1 MSLCL
6 SSLIY
11 SIPINERC
19 SYVKTQ
25 CEESFINWYSLHFC
39 TCNSNYFLT
48 IPSFIFFLLI
58 FFFLLSD
65 TCNNFLSVGVIKI
78 VDLLKISQNLAGVT
92 LLAFGNGASDVISSL
107 VAACDV
113 KGIEFSIGALL
124 GSGMFVTSFVF
135 GMVVFHGNGVKV
147 NPNMF
152 NRNILLY
159 LLALGM
165 LVSFVYGGYISYKES
180 ICFILV
186 YFINIFL
193 AFLQDHHHKKKK
205 IMNSIMQDDIENHNE
220 QKEEKLN
227 VNTTESQINNNN
239 INYNELKSSSEQIVD
254 NENSINRKGKK
265 SNYSNV
271 ANAKKVTRAFSNTCG
286 NFVNENIQLFTLKA
300 KQYYYT
306 YKQE

>member
-1 MSLCL
+1 MSLCI

-11 SIPINERC
+11 QIPINERC
-19 SYVKTQ
+19 SYVKTH
-25 CEESFINWYSLHFC
+25 CEDSFINFYTLHFC
-39 TCNSNYFLT
+39 TFNSNYIYT

-65 TCNNFLSVGVIKI
+65 TCDNFLSVGVIKI

-107 VAACDV
+107 VAAGDV

-135 GMVVFHGNGVKV
+135 GMVVYHGNGVNV

-180 ICFILV
+180 ICFLLV
-186 YFINIFL
+186 YFVNIFL

-205 IMNSIMQDDIENHNE
+205 ITNSIMQNDIENNNE

-227 VNTTESQINNNN
+227 VNTTDTNINN
-239 INYNELKSSSEQIVD
+239 YNDIKSFSEQTID
-254 NENSINRKGKK
+254 DKNSTNRKGKK
-265 SNYSNV
+265 SSYSNIINV
-271 ANAKKVTRAFSNTCG
+271 QQIFSKNCG
-286 NFVNENIQLFTLKA
+286 NFLNENIQLIKLKA
-300 KQYYYT
+300 KKYYYT